1 MLRDPNVTGL
11 FDSEAVARAVD
22 MLLAEDVGVTRARER
37 SEFDRACRRS
47 DGRLVL
53 FGSGNLGRQ
62 TLARLRQDGIEPLA
76 FSDNSRG
83 NWGHDID
90 GVRVLS
96 PADAATR
103 YGASALFV
111 VTIWNDRQR
120 FAETSE
126 QLTTLGCGDVLA
138 STSLRWKYGNE
149 IPEFPFFFLDLPSRI
164 HESISDVVQGSQ
176 VWADDRSRHEYLA
189 QLRLRFLGDVRGLP
203 APVPEQYSHRGR
215 FIPHRNEVFVD
226 CGAFDGDTV
235 RSFVSAWD
243 DNFAAIYAVEPDPG
257 SFLRLKAYL
266 GSLPPETSRRIEA
279 LQVAVGEE
287 SGSVPFHADGTMGAA
302 IAADG
307 DVTVPCGT
315 LDDMFANEAVTYVK
329 MDIEGYEPAALR
341 GSLRLASRC
350 RPVLAVC
357 GYHAQDHLWSIPLF
371 LHEQLEDYSLLLRP
385 HRPDGWDLIVYAI
398 PNERLR
404 PRNSAGGWL

>member
-1 MLRDPNVTGL
+1 M
-11 FDSEAVARAVD
+11 
-22 MLLAEDVGVTRARER
+22 
-37 SEFDRACRRS
+37 
-47 DGRLVL
+47 
-53 FGSGNLGRQ
+53 
-62 TLARLRQDGIEPLA
+62 
-76 FSDNSRG
+76 
-83 NWGHDID
+83 
-90 GVRVLS
+90 
-96 PADAATR
+96 
-103 YGASALFV
+103 
-111 VTIWNDRQR
+111 TIWNDRQR

-138 STSLRWKYGNE
+138 SPPFRWKYGNE

-176 VWADDRSRHEYLA
+176 VWADDRSRYEYLA

-203 APVPEQYSHRGR
+203 APLPDQYSHRGR

-243 DNFAAIYAVEPDPG
+243 DNFAEIYAVEPDPG

-307 DVTVPCGT
+307 DVMVPCGT
-315 LDDMFANEAVTYVK
+315 LDDMFASEAVTYVK

-357 GYHAQDHLWSIPLF
+357 AYHTQDHLWSIPLF
-371 LHEQLEDYSLLLRP
+371 LDEQLEDYSLLLRP